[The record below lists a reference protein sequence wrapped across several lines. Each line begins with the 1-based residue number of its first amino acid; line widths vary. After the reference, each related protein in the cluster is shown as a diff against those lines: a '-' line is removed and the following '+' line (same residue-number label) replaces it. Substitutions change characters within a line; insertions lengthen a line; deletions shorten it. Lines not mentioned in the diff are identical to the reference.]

1 MKVTENNSDVE
12 TLEYDSI
19 ENKEYFKSMDIE
31 SLIEKLETYVENR
44 YHKKFGK
51 ITLMDDVIIGFGKD
65 AVVIN
70 QPGHKRIVTYR
81 QKAYKINFPNAIYI
95 MYHRAN
101 KICEINAYCYK
112 DFIGKNTKL
121 YKYAMPNMLTENR
134 ICIGTAPKEIRGN
147 DYVEALEKVIFTQ
160 YTHDHTDNIKSFKE
174 TRKYFDYLSKNN
186 FPYDLLIDA
195 NMTLQTAVK

>member
-1 MKVTENNSDVE
+1 MKVTENNSDIQ

-19 ENKEYFKSMDIE
+19 ENKEYFKSIDIE
-31 SLIEKLETYVENR
+31 SLIEKLETYVANR
-44 YHKKFGK
+44 DHKKFGK

-101 KICEINAYCYK
+101 KICQIDTHIATKNILVKKLSYINTQCQTCLPK
-112 DFIGKNTKL
+112 IE
-121 YKYAMPNMLTENR
+121 YA
-134 ICIGTAPKEIRGN
+134 
-147 DYVEALEKVIFTQ
+147 
-160 YTHDHTDNIKSFKE
+160 
-174 TRKYFDYLSKNN
+174 
-186 FPYDLLIDA
+186 
-195 NMTLQTAVK
+195 